1 MGNSGR
7 RYVVRQVLVVKKFV
21 IGVVAAE
28 ELKAV
33 GEEIVAHLRE
43 VVGVPSFVCV
53 YQNVRQE
60 VKERQEGRRKAAKIA
75 ALVDPQK
82 TAKRKLRM
90 SAKRQVQKKRKIAAF
105 KRARG
110 HMEEE

>member
-1 MGNSGR
+1 MAG
-7 RYVVRQVLVVKKFV
+7 
-21 IGVVAAE
+21 AE
-28 ELKAV
+28 ELKVV

-43 VVGVPSFVCV
+43 VVGVPAFVRV

-60 VKERQEGRRKAAKIA
+60 VKERQEGRRKAAKIL
-75 ALVDPQK
+75 ALVDPEK

-110 HMEEE
+110 HMDDEEE